1 MWCRE
6 VFPFASFRIVE
17 SRCLK
22 GVPPISAGN
31 SVTRWI
37 DQLKAGDMDAAQKL
51 WECYFQRLVVLA
63 GNKLRGADEEDVA
76 LSAFASFFRGIERDR
91 FPLLHDR
98 DNLWRLLVVITARK
112 VLDLR
117 NRERR
122 QRRGGGAVLGEAA
135 LVGTKSEEFT
145 LDQIIGPEPT
155 PQFAAEVAEEGRR
168 RLDSLE
174 DAQLVKVAL
183 WKMEGFTNE
192 EIAAKL
198 GCVTRTVE
206 RRIQVIRSIWA
217 EDLTP

>member
-1 MWCRE
+1 
-6 VFPFASFRIVE
+6 
-17 SRCLK
+17 
-22 GVPPISAGN
+22 
-31 SVTRWI
+31 VTRWI
-37 DQLKAGDMDAAQKL
+37 GDLQAGDPAAAQKL
-51 WECYFQRLVVLA
+51 WERYFAQLVTLA
-63 GNKLRGADEEDVA
+63 SGKLRGAPRGAADEEDVA
-76 LSAFASFFRGIERDR
+76 LSAFDSFFGGVRRGR
-91 FPLLHDR
+91 FPQLHDR

-122 QRRGGGAVLGEAA
+122 QKRGGGAVLGEAA

-155 PQFAAEVAEEGRR
+155 PQFAVEVAEECRR

-206 RRIQVIRSIWA
+206 RKIQVIRSIWG
-217 EDLTP
+217 EDLTL